1 MKVPQSYASEPVKL
15 RVEVVAIEMIIVAA
29 MIVAAGFAQ
38 LPGPAW
44 VVIAAIVVVGQSLL
58 FYNLG
63 RIREKL
69 EPGSEL
75 AAEEEEDEY
84 YYEEPEE
91 REHRLQFER
100 LERAADPE
108 HLGSFKDPDS
118 PWADVMPRH

>member
-1 MKVPQSYASEPVKL
+1 MNVPQSDASEPVKL

-44 VVIAAIVVVGQSLL
+44 VPIAVIVVVGQSVL

-63 RIREKL
+63 RMREKL
-69 EPGSEL
+69 EPGTEL
-75 AAEEEEDEY
+75 AVEEDEDEY
-84 YYEEPEE
+84 YYEDPEE
-91 REHRLQFER
+91 RERRLQYER

-108 HLGSFKDPDS
+108 HLGSYKDPDS

>member
-1 MKVPQSYASEPVKL
+1 MKVPQPYPSEPVKL
-15 RVEVVAIEMIIVAA
+15 RVEVVAVEMVVVAA
-29 MIVAAGFAQ
+29 MIIAAGFSK

-44 VVIAAIVVVGQSLL
+44 IPIAAIVVAGQSVL

-69 EPGSEL
+69 EP
-75 AAEEEEDEY
+75 AEDQEAEEDEY

-91 REHRLQFER
+91 REHRLHFER
-100 LERAADPE
+100 LERTADPE
-108 HLGSFKDPDS
+108 NFGSHKEPES